1 MKIRKLTQ
9 KDSTAAFELIN
20 IIESNLPDKK
30 WWLPIKAEE
39 RQSFFNDDYTIFYG
53 AFEGGRLVGA
63 SALFLD
69 ETEFQD
75 TIAQIKMEDNARVG
89 EIGRC
94 MTLPE
99 FRGQNIMYKINL
111 KLAKLAKKRGL
122 DYLFATAHPDNN
134 PSNKTLQKLGMQN
147 VGYIVKYDLYPR
159 NILLVN
165 VEDLIAH

>member
-9 KDSTAAFELIN
+9 KDSAAVFELIN
-20 IIESNLPDKK
+20 IIEVNLPDKK
-30 WWLPIKAEE
+30 WWLPIKTEE
-39 RQSFFNDDYTIFYG
+39 RQNFFNDDYTIFYG

-69 ETEFQD
+69 QNDLKGTTLLFKDIQ
-75 TIAQIKMEDNARVG
+75 NCRFG

-99 FRGQNIMYKINL
+99 YRGKNVMLEINR
-111 KLAKLAKKRGL
+111 KLVILAQKLGL

-134 PSNKTLQKLGMQN
+134 PSNKTLQKLGMKKALFA
-147 VGYIVKYDLYPR
+147 IKEKCYPR
-159 NILLVN
+159 NILLAKV
-165 VEDLIAH
+165 DDII

>member
-9 KDSTAAFELIN
+9 KDSAAVFELIN
-20 IIESNLPDKK
+20 IIEANLPDKK

-39 RQSFFNDDYTIFYG
+39 RQNFFNDDYTIFYG

-75 TIAQIKMEDNARVG
+75 TIAQIKMEGKARVG

-99 FRGQNIMYKINL
+99 CRGKNCMYKINL
-111 KLAKLAKKRGL
+111 ELAKLAQKLKL
-122 DYLFATAHPDNN
+122 DYLFATAHPDNK

-147 VGYIVKYDLYPR
+147 VGFVVKYEIYPR
-159 NILLVN
+159 NILLAK
-165 VEDLIAH
+165 VEDII